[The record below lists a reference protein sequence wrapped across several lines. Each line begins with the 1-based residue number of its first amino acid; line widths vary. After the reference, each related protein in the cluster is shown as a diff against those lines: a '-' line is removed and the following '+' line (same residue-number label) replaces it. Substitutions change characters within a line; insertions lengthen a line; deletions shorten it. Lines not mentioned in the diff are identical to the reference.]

1 MSRPASPRAAA
12 GAVVGAV
19 VGDGAGSILGWTPA
33 SDVDSIP
40 SLRRALDPAVMSE
53 LLALEVDA
61 VTMLSLKPGRR
72 AVLRYDTADGA
83 LIGKVRAGHRPSSPY
98 RLMQRFRAAGFAE
111 GPVRV
116 AEPVA
121 VIEDLEMWV
130 QRAAPGTPGN
140 LLLTELTTAVEV
152 ATAAAAAMHRV
163 HLAGVPT
170 KRTHTIDHEL
180 DVLARRLAATAEV
193 RPDLADRLRSLE
205 RACARRATDACDVD
219 SRGGPTGIHRD
230 AYADQFLFT
239 GLERSPAADDPRA
252 DVVTTVID
260 FDLYCLGDPALDV
273 GNFVAHLTEHAL
285 RTTSDVAAL
294 EAAESACRETFLEL
308 AGRRHAR
315 SIDAYTD
322 LTLARHVAL
331 STTVPGRSH
340 LTDIILAHCED
351 RLR

>member
-1 MSRPASPRAAA
+1 VTAHVSP
-12 GAVVGAV
+12 GVGADAV
-19 VGDGAGSILGWTPA
+19 LDSNL
-33 SDVDSIP
+33 DSIA
-40 SLRRALDPAVMSE
+40 SLRRALDPAVMRE
-53 LLALEVDA
+53 LLAADVEA
-61 VTMLSLKPGRR
+61 VELLSLKPGRR
-72 AVLRYDTADGA
+72 AVVRYDTPDGA
-83 LIGKVRAGHRPSSPY
+83 LIGKVRAGHRPTSPF
-98 RLMQRFRAAGFAE
+98 RLMQRFRAAGLDD

-140 LLLTELTTAVEV
+140 LLLAGLTTAVDV
-152 ATAAAAAMHRV
+152 ATAAAAAIHRV

-180 DVLARRLAATAEV
+180 DVLARRLAATADV
-193 RPDLADRLRSLE
+193 RPDLAHRLHRLE
-205 RACARRATDACDVD
+205 AACARRAIGADDVA
-219 SRGGPTGIHRD
+219 SRGGAIGIHRD

-239 GLERSPAADDPRA
+239 GLDNPVAVGSPEGGHSRA
-252 DVVTTVID
+252 PGTDVVTTVID

-285 RTTSDVAAL
+285 RVTGDAAAL
-294 EAAESACRETFLEL
+294 EAAESACREAFLEL
-308 AGRRHAR
+308 AGQRHELAV
-315 SIDAYTD
+315 DAYTD

-340 LTDIILAHCED
+340 LTDAILALCEA
-351 RLR
+351 RLH